1 MTGNQS
7 FPSGTSPHDPVVTSP
22 YTDQAAKKSAR
33 PWYRKKRFIL
43 PTGVLAL
50 FVAAG
55 IAGGGGDVPETEAAP
70 QGTSVAS
77 PSTAQPTADIG
88 AEASARAERKAQ
100 ESAQAEAEAE
110 AAKKADAEAKAEADA
125 QASQE
130 AEAKAEA
137 EAEAEAQAA
146 EEAAAGTVSQQNALR
161 SAENYLDF
169 TAFSRP
175 GLIDQ
180 LEFEGYSTA
189 DATWAVDRLT
199 VDWKEQAVKSAANY
213 LDFTSFSRQGL
224 IDQLVFEGFTAEQ
237 ATYGVDQTGL

>member
-7 FPSGTSPHDPVVTSP
+7 SPSGTSPHDPVVTSP

-33 PWYRKKRFIL
+33 PWYRKKRFLL
-43 PTGVLAL
+43 PTGLLAL

-70 QGTSVAS
+70 QSTSVAS
-77 PSTAQPTADIG
+77 PPTVQPTGEAQ
-88 AEASARAERKAQ
+88 AEANARAEKKAE
-100 ESAQAEAEAE
+100 ESARAEAEAE
-110 AAKKADAEAKAEADA
+110 ASKKAEAEAK
-125 QASQE
+125 ASQE
-130 AEAKAEA
+130 AEESAKAEA
-137 EAEAEAQAA
+137 EARAADEAEAAA
-146 EEAAAGTVSQQNALR
+146 KAGTVSQQNALR
-161 SAENYLDF
+161 SAEDYLDY

-189 DATWAVDRLT
+189 DATWGVDRVT
-199 VDWKEQAVKSAANY
+199 VDWKEQAAKSAANY

-224 IDQLVFEGFTAEQ
+224 IDQLVFEGFTVEQ